1 MSKAFKSPMKLLG
14 ANKCPFWKPPG
25 SRGFTL
31 IELLV
36 VIAIIAILAAMLLPA
51 LAKAKRKALQTGCLS
66 NLRQT
71 AMALQMW
78 TDDNGEWLPPGA
90 NAAII
95 DRKSTRLNS
104 SHLGISYAAFCLKKK
119 KGKPFSSPA
128 IGCASR
134 AASYHSRLRFA

>member
-1 MSKAFKSPMKLLG
+1 VHEKKMSKAFKPPMKLLG

-66 NLRQT
+66 T
-71 AMALQMW
+71 
-78 TDDNGEWLPPGA
+78 LPPTSL
-90 NAAII
+90 IPL
-95 DRKSTRLNS
+95 RTPHCEPQR
-104 SHLGISYAAFCLKKK
+104 F
-119 KGKPFSSPA
+119 FSA
-128 IGCASR
+128 RDLSR
-134 AASYHSRLRFA
+134 ITHRARTSEPTFAMS